1 MQNLSFNHLA
11 LAVKDVK
18 ASVMFYQAV
27 FGLSEIENTASNSST
42 RWLSL
47 GKGKE
52 LHLIPRPEAEIKTHK
67 AVHFAMALDDID
79 HFIMHLKSLEINFC
93 DWPGTSNQYNV
104 RKDGIKQ
111 VYFQDPNGYW
121 IEVNDA
127 NAIY

>member
-1 MQNLSFNHLA
+1 MQNLSFNQIA

-18 ASVMFYQAV
+18 ESVMFYQAV

-79 HFIMHLKSLEINFC
+79 RFSIHLKSLDINFC

-104 RKDGIKQ
+104 SKEGIKQ
-111 VYFQDPNGYW
+111 VYFQDANGYW

-127 NAIY
+127 NAMD